1 MHSEAEVEIF
11 SQLPLPRFNVNCDAA
26 TGFYGLAEEAFGVSG
41 VSSSVVTCP
50 AVETL
55 SAGECEGAV
64 SSCWSPGTRDTD
76 CPANSLC
83 CVSLEN
89 IILRNIIFFFSLM
102 DVPTLVS
109 RQGMLQT
116 LYQDITMHHL

>member
-11 SQLPLPRFNVNCDAA
+11 SQLPFPRFNVNCDAA
-26 TGFYGLAEEAFGVSG
+26 TGFYGLAEGAFGVSG

-55 SAGECEGAV
+55 SAGECEGA
-64 SSCWSPGTRDTD
+64 GTRDTD

>member
-1 MHSEAEVEIF
+1 M
-11 SQLPLPRFNVNCDAA
+11 NCDAA
-26 TGFYGLAEEAFGVSG
+26 TGFYGLAEPAFGVSG
-41 VSSSVVTCP
+41 ASSSVVTCP

-89 IILRNIIFFFSLM
+89 LNVKKSYF
-102 DVPTLVS
+102 LV
-109 RQGMLQT
+109 
-116 LYQDITMHHL
+116 